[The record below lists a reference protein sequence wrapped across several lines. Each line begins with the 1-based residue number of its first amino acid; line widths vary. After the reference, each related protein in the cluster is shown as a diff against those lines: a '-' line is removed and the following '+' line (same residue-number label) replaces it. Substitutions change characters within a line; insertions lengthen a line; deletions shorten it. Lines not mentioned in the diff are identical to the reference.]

1 MTIIKR
7 LNEKV
12 GYTEGESV
20 LADYFLKNAELVL
33 NYSIRELSQQAFTST
48 STIFRLCQ
56 KLGLSGYKEFVIKLS
71 RDLESQYNNLAGI
84 DANFSFSRVD
94 SDLLVAKKIAAL
106 SSETITQTHLLLTES
121 MLNQAVDLI
130 VQAESI
136 FGIGVSHSFNRA
148 VDFQTK
154 MLRIDYYVK
163 LMPFQADQFHLA
175 NHGTA
180 KDVAIIISY
189 GGTTAEILSDAKL
202 LKKKGCKLIVVT
214 SNSEGD
220 LARMADGLLPLPKN
234 EDADLNISTF
244 SSQIATEFVLNV
256 LYSCVY
262 KRNYLEN
269 IKKNKNAPTSYLL
282 F

>member
-7 LNEKV
+7 LNEKI

-20 LADYFLKNAELVL
+20 LADYILKNAEQVL
-33 NYSIRELSQQAFTST
+33 NYSIRELSQQAYTST

-84 DANFSFSRVD
+84 DANFPFSRVD

-154 MLRIDYYVK
+154 MLRINYYVK
-163 LMPFQADQFHLA
+163 LMPLQADQFHLA

-189 GGTTAEILSDAKL
+189 GGITAEILSDAKL
-202 LKKKGCKLIVVT
+202 LKEKGCKLIVVT
-214 SNSEGD
+214 SNREED
-220 LARMADGLLPLPKN
+220 LARMADVLLPLPKN
-234 EDADLNISTF
+234 ENADLNISTF
-244 SSQIATEFVLNV
+244 SSQIATEFALNV

-269 IKKNKNAPTSYLL
+269 IQKNKNAPTSYLL

>member
-7 LNEKV
+7 LNEKI

-20 LADYFLKNAELVL
+20 LADYILKNAEQVL
-33 NYSIRELSQQAFTST
+33 NYSIRELSQQAYTST

-84 DANFSFSRVD
+84 DANFPFSRVD

-154 MLRIDYYVK
+154 MLRINYYVK
-163 LMPFQADQFHLA
+163 LMPLQADQFHLA

-189 GGTTAEILSDAKL
+189 GGITAEILSDAKL

-214 SNSEGD
+214 SNREED
-220 LARMADGLLPLPKN
+220 LARMADVLLPLPKN
-234 EDADLNISTF
+234 ENADLNISTF
-244 SSQIATEFVLNV
+244 SSQIATEFALNV

-269 IKKNKNAPTSYLL
+269 IQKNKNAPTSYLL

>member
-20 LADYFLKNAELVL
+20 LADYILKNAELVL

-84 DANFSFSRVD
+84 DANFPFSRVD

-163 LMPFQADQFHLA
+163 LMPLQADQFHLA

>member
-7 LNEKV
+7 LNEKI

-20 LADYFLKNAELVL
+20 LADYILKNAEQVL
-33 NYSIRELSQQAFTST
+33 NYSIRELSQQAYTST

-84 DANFSFSRVD
+84 DVNFPFSRVD

-154 MLRIDYYVK
+154 MLRINYYVK
-163 LMPFQADQFHLA
+163 LMPLQADQFHLA

-189 GGTTAEILSDAKL
+189 GGITAEILSDAKL

-214 SNSEGD
+214 SNREED
-220 LARMADGLLPLPKN
+220 LARMADVLLPLPKN
-234 EDADLNISTF
+234 ENADLNISTF
-244 SSQIATEFVLNV
+244 SSQIATEFALNV

-269 IKKNKNAPTSYLL
+269 IQKNKNAPTSYLL

>member
-1 MTIIKR
+1 MNVIQH
-7 LNEKV
+7 LNEKL
-12 GYTEGESV
+12 GYTEGEAV
-20 LADYFLKNAELVL
+20 LADYILKHSEQVL
-33 NYSIRELSQQAFTST
+33 NYSIRELSQQAYTST
-48 STIFRLCQ
+48 ATIFRLCQ

-71 RDLESQYNNLAGI
+71 RDLESHYNNIAGI
-84 DANFSFSRVD
+84 DANFPFSRVD

-106 SSETITQTHLLLTES
+106 SNETITQTHLLLTEG

-130 VQAESI
+130 VKAESI

-163 LMPFQADQFHLA
+163 VMPLQADQFHLA

-189 GGTTAEILSDAKL
+189 GGTTAEILSDARL
-202 LKKKGCKLIVVT
+202 LKQKHCKLIAVT
-214 SNSEGD
+214 SNTEGE
-220 LARMADGLLPLPKN
+220 LAKLADVVLPLPKN
-234 EDADLNISTF
+234 ENADLNISTF
-244 SSQIATEFVLNV
+244 SSQIATEFALNV

-269 IKKNKNAPTSYLL
+269 IDKNKSAPTSYLL
-282 F
+282 S